1 MEWTRGTVR
10 GGRFCIAWAV
20 GLLVLW
26 SAWPPAGRA
35 QGVRPETLFTAEGV
49 GVVSRGNQ
57 AQARDRAIV
66 SGLRGCVEQAVVDLV
81 EPELILANYPLI
93 SQEVLDK
100 SEGYVRSYRIFYE
113 EPVPDEDL
121 YRVAVQSTVAL
132 SLLKSDLQAMGLY
145 AERRGKPTVM
155 VLIEEVAAPNGAQ
168 PPRGNPSL
176 RAVVEHFRGRGFPV
190 VDSTGLDGEAQTA
203 QALAGNSQAA
213 ASLARKAG
221 AQVVIVGKTVLRR
234 IVPSAGGSQAS
245 YQATISVRA
254 VDAAAGRIVAV
265 GSESAVA
272 LPGEGSDSQ
281 GVIREAA
288 SKVAAFVADQ
298 LLIQWK
304 VEETASNTV
313 TLAMDKISV
322 ADLSRLKAGLKSGV
336 PGVRR
341 LLQRRYGP
349 EGALVEVDYAGEAA
363 QLADALSQA
372 SFGLFQ
378 LQVVSVGPQ
387 RIDLQVLK

>member
-10 GGRFCIAWAV
+10 GGWICIATAL

-26 SAWPPAGRA
+26 GAWPPVGRA
-35 QGVRPETLFTAEGV
+35 QGARPETLFTAEGV
-49 GVVSRGNQ
+49 GVVVRGNQ
-57 AQARDRAIV
+57 ARARDRAIV
-66 SGLRGCVEQAVVDLV
+66 NGLRGCVEQAVVDLV

-100 SEGYVRSYRIFYE
+100 SEGYVRSYRIFHE
-113 EPVPDEDL
+113 EAVPDDDL
-121 YRVAVQSTVAL
+121 YRVAVQSTVAQ

-155 VLIEEVAAPNGAQ
+155 VLIEEVAAPNGA
-168 PPRGNPSL
+168 PPPQGNPSL

-190 VDSTGLDGEAQTA
+190 VDAARGDEAQSA

-221 AQVVIVGKTVLRR
+221 AQVVVVGKTVLRR
-234 IVPSAGGSQAS
+234 IVPSAGESQAS

-254 VDAAAGRIVAV
+254 VDAQGARIVAV

-272 LPGEGSDSQ
+272 LPGEGADSA
-281 GVIREAA
+281 GVVRDAA
-288 SKVAAFVADQ
+288 SKIASFMADQ

-313 TLAMDKISV
+313 TLAISEVSV
-322 ADLSRLKAGLKSGV
+322 ADLSRLKAGLKSDV

-341 LLQRRYGP
+341 LLQRRYSS
-349 EGALVEVDYAGEAA
+349 EGALVEVDYSGEAA